1 MSNLALILIIIGVVV
16 LLVFVGGLIAARR
29 RDQRQAGV
37 WEQHVAAADAALEQA
52 RALDRGWHRETMEQ
66 AARAALSEQ
75 RPDHRYEDL
84 HLVLVDDQPGVEDDR
99 AQFVAAGP
107 GGEVRLVLTRDGD
120 RWVAERIE

>member
-1 MSNLALILIIIGVVV
+1 MSTLVVILIVVGAVV
-16 LLVFVGGLIAARR
+16 LLVFVGGLIAVRR
-29 RDQRQAGV
+29 RERAQTGV

-52 RALDRGWHRETMEQ
+52 RALDRGWHRDTMEQ
-66 AARAALSEQ
+66 AAHAALSEQ

-84 HLVLVDDQPGVEDDR
+84 HLVLVDDQPGVEEDR
-99 AQFVAAGP
+99 AHFMAVGP